1 MVLTQ
6 AASGLLFG
14 MPRSLQRS
22 LPPQGFFRVIVM
34 HLTMRFGP
42 ASLQGA
48 IRNRLKRGPEG
59 SAREDTEHDEKSIQS
74 DLSYAEWPYLESHLP
89 DPKPGGRPRVQSVRE
104 ILDAVFYVT
113 TWRAVAAPG
122 AYFPTTTSRRGRP
135 STTLHQDM
143 AHRRHVGAS
152 ARVTSPQGACTTR
165 EDPSPSSQDTCNTF
179 RKDMSSGRCTIAF
192 GQYNLIADRNRRKR
206 NVGDTSN
213 RGDASGDALPIPS
226 PKPAG
231 ESTKSGGSN
240 TT

>member
-42 ASLQGA
+42 TSLQGA
-48 IRNRLKRGPEG
+48 IRNRLKKGPEG

-74 DLSYAEWPYLESHLP
+74 DLSDAEWAYLELHLP
-89 DPKPGGRPRVQSVRE
+89 DPKPGGRPRVHTVRE

-122 AYFPTTTSRRGRP
+122 AYFPPWKTVYHTTSGY
-135 STTLHQDM
+135 
-143 AHRRHVGAS
+143 GAS
-152 ARVTSPQGACTTR
+152 TACGSVCTSHFAAGRVYDSGGTRNRASESLIRSRGKPPGWARRSAATTR
-165 EDPSPSSQDTCNTF
+165 
-179 RKDMSSGRCTIAF
+179 A
-192 GQYNLIADRNRRKR
+192 RR
-206 NVGDTSN
+206 
-213 RGDASGDALPIPS
+213 
-226 PKPAG
+226 
-231 ESTKSGGSN
+231 
-240 TT
+240 